1 MHCIAKSH
9 HAHMGAVH
17 MSIFLHA
24 VRWQWCLRQTAWSEA
39 VATIL
44 QRTVGL
50 AVNDSYLR
58 DWWLQHDLSIV
69 VSSLP
74 TGLKKVRPL

>member
-1 MHCIAKSH
+1 
-9 HAHMGAVH
+9 
-17 MSIFLHA
+17 
-24 VRWQWCLRQTAWSEA
+24 LRPTAWSEA